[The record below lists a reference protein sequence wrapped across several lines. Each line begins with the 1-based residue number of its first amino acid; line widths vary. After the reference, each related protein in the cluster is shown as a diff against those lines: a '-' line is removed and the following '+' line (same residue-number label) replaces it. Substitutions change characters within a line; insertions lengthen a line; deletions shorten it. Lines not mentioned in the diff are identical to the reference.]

1 MKIKPGIVFLILMVI
16 TVGFLVI
23 PGVIDQSKSQED
35 NLQDVGQEVMKEA
48 AEDEDP
54 TVIVTYVEKED
65 PQGSREET
73 PESLPDDSNEI
84 GKEAEESTSEDS
96 SDTDD
101 LQENEE
107 DRKVA
112 YLTFDDGPSKKMTR
126 QILQVLDR
134 YGIKATFFVLGK
146 MVDKNPDVM
155 KLTYDG
161 GHAIGN
167 HTYTHNYDII
177 YNNTDS
183 FLEEVYRTEE
193 AIRNAVGNPPFR
205 TRLVRL
211 PGGSHAEYKQ
221 PTVKVL
227 EDEGFQVHDWNSLN
241 GDSEV
246 DDPSADYLYNRFK
259 ETYRQ
264 QDRLIILMHD
274 TDEKATTL
282 EALPSIIEHLLLEG
296 YSFGTLEDYKY

>member
-1 MKIKPGIVFLILMVI
+1 
-16 TVGFLVI
+16 
-23 PGVIDQSKSQED
+23 
-35 NLQDVGQEVMKEA
+35 LQDIGQDA
-48 AEDEDP
+48 ATETAADKNTTE
-54 TVIVTYVEKED
+54 IVTHVEKES
-65 PQGSREET
+65 PQGSSEET

-84 GKEAEESTSEDS
+84 GKEAEDRTSEDP
-96 SDTDD
+96 SDTDA

-107 DRKVA
+107 DCKVA
-112 YLTFDDGPSKKMTR
+112 YLTFDDGPSKTMTR

-177 YNNTDS
+177 YNDTDS
-183 FLEEVYRTEE
+183 FLEEVYMTEE
-193 AIRNAVGNPPFR
+193 AIRNAVGNPSLR

-241 GDSEV
+241 GDSEG
-246 DDPSADYLYNRFK
+246 DDPTADYLYNRFK

-274 TDEKATTL
+274 TDEKTTTL
-282 EALPSIIEHLLLEG
+282 KALPSIIEHLLLEG
-296 YSFGTLEDYKY
+296 YSFGTLED

>member
-1 MKIKPGIVFLILMVI
+1 MTMRIKPGIGFLILMVI
-16 TVGFLVI
+16 TVGLLVI
-23 PGVIDQSKSQED
+23 PGVIDRSKAQED
-35 NLQDVGQEVMKEA
+35 NLQDIGQDA
-48 AEDEDP
+48 ATETAADKNTTE
-54 TVIVTYVEKED
+54 IVTHVEKES
-65 PQGSREET
+65 PQGSSEET

-84 GKEAEESTSEDS
+84 GKEAEDRTSEDP
-96 SDTDD
+96 SDTDA

-107 DRKVA
+107 DCKVA
-112 YLTFDDGPSKKMTR
+112 YLTFDDGPSKTMTR

-177 YNNTDS
+177 YNDTDS
-183 FLEEVYRTEE
+183 FLEEVYMTEE
-193 AIRNAVGNPPFR
+193 AIRNAVGNPSLR

-241 GDSEV
+241 GDSEG
-246 DDPSADYLYNRFK
+246 DDPTADYLYNRFK

-282 EALPSIIEHLLLEG
+282 KALPSIIEHLLLEG
-296 YSFGTLEDYKY
+296 YSFGTLED

>member
-1 MKIKPGIVFLILMVI
+1 MTMRIKPGIGFLILMVI
-16 TVGFLVI
+16 TVGLLVI
-23 PGVIDQSKSQED
+23 PGVIDRSKAQED
-35 NLQDVGQEVMKEA
+35 NLQDIGQDA
-48 AEDEDP
+48 ATETAADKNTTE
-54 TVIVTYVEKED
+54 IVTHVEKES
-65 PQGSREET
+65 PQGSSEET

-84 GKEAEESTSEDS
+84 GKEAEDRTSEDP
-96 SDTDD
+96 SDTDA

-112 YLTFDDGPSKKMTR
+112 YLTFDDGPSKTMTR

-177 YNNTDS
+177 YNDTDS

-193 AIRNAVGNPPFR
+193 AIRNAVGNPSLR

-241 GDSEV
+241 GDSEG
-246 DDPSADYLYNRFK
+246 DDPTADYLYNRFK
-259 ETYRQ
+259 ETYRH

-274 TDEKATTL
+274 TDEKTTTL
-282 EALPSIIEHLLLEG
+282 KALPSIIEHLLLEG
-296 YSFGTLEDYKY
+296 YSFGTLED